1 MRTLHW
7 QGCLALCM
15 ALLTLAAACSGGGP
29 SVPKSAPETPEARP
43 SPEAG
48 LPANVGY
55 LRSSHPWGSQLTV
68 FNADTF
74 EVYRAVE
81 VPPAGIDYSHR
92 LEFGP
97 AGRIWLGYSQIGVD
111 DVTVTLEDGKLHMTK
126 TEAGGKDRVLVFSPE
141 GELEHELDIGCSP
154 PDTGI
159 AFAEGYAF
167 IACASWGFSGQVVV
181 MDTATLEVVK
191 VFDKVHPP
199 GEDIF
204 QIPFYITAMEEVAGQ
219 ILVIGDGSPPEGYQ
233 RLTNYAAAYT
243 RVGVIDPETLTMR
256 GYLTGL
262 EPGLRVLNVL
272 EVDGM
277 AWLFNVFSH
286 LEERPPRTDV
296 YVMAP
301 RSMEIVDQFNLE
313 HPFPVW
319 AEYGDAGIIFIYH
332 NARNGKIHGVQHPT
346 GITRLDLETR
356 QELFTATPEVND
368 AFGMG
373 VYRNKPCLV
382 HEGGHDLGGLWC
394 MNSDGILERSLPQRH
409 AVGVQFKE
417 ENNQGEPA
425 SR

>member
-15 ALLTLAAACSGGGP
+15 VFLTLVVACSRAGP
-29 SVPKSAPETPEARP
+29 SAPKSAPETPEARP

-74 EVYRAVE
+74 EIYRAVE

-97 AGRIWLGYSQIGVD
+97 AGRIWFGYSQIGVD
-111 DVTVTLEDGKLHMTK
+111 DVTVTLEDGKVHMTK
-126 TEAGGKDRVLVFSPE
+126 TGGNDRVLVFSPE

-167 IACASWGFSGQVVV
+167 IACAASGFYGQVVV
-181 MDTATLEVVK
+181 VDTATLETVK

-199 GEDIF
+199 GEDIL
-204 QIPFYITAMEEVAGQ
+204 QTPFYITAVEEVAGQ
-219 ILVIGDGSPPEGYQ
+219 ILVIGYGGPPEGYQ
-233 RLTNYAAAYT
+233 ALTNHSAAYT

-272 EVDGM
+272 EVDGV

-296 YVMAP
+296 YVMDP
-301 RSMEIVDQFNLE
+301 RSVEIVDQFNLE
-313 HPFPVW
+313 HPFPRW
-319 AEYGDAGIIFIYH
+319 AEYGDEGVMFIYH
-332 NARNGKIHGVQHPT
+332 IAPGDKIHGVRYPT

-356 QELFTATPEVND
+356 QEVFTATPEMTNV
-368 AFGMG
+368 FGMG
-373 VYRNKPCLV
+373 VYRNRLCLARD
-382 HEGGHDLGGLWC
+382 GGHDFGGLWC
-394 MNSDGILERSLPQRH
+394 MNSEGTLERSLPQRH
-409 AVGVQFKE
+409 AVGVLFKE